1 MASIDRT
8 AYPHFRGGM
17 TQAEIADWFTPSE
30 DEIEFAHE
38 TARYPRQQA
47 NVLIMLKSVQHLGYF
62 SPIAD
67 IPIAV
72 QTFVCER
79 LQVSVDVLPIIE
91 TERSRYRYRA
101 AIRAY
106 LDIRPYSGNGEAIV
120 DEAVGV
126 AVETMSD
133 PADLINVALEQLH
146 NQGVELP
153 GFSLIERR
161 VATLR
166 SQAHQEMYERILAQ
180 LSVDQQ
186 AALDKLLTVPEK
198 KRLSNF
204 TRLKETPGNVT
215 LKNLRLW
222 EKRLVWLKSLL
233 DAAPFLITIAN
244 TKRKQFAAQAHALE
258 LSDLRDIHNRGR
270 RYTLL
275 LCLLHDA
282 KVTTFDQVAT
292 MFLRQMRRIHHNARN
307 RLQKL
312 REEYETIVEM
322 IIKALGEIAHST
334 VELED
339 DALLGRSVRQTLDGK
354 GGAEQMAKHAD
365 MLSAYHNNN
374 YLPLMWECY
383 RSHRALLFRLAEH
396 LTLQTATQDATV
408 TAALTFLLPY
418 KEARRKYLPAD
429 IDLSFA
435 SQRWH
440 QLIKAKYRR
449 QTVFRRK
456 QLEVCIFNYVALG
469 LSRGDLYIEGSE
481 AYADYRNQLLPWKEC
496 EPLVDDYCEALDL
509 PNTAVGLVQQLRQR
523 LTDVA
528 NRVDAVFPENSDFS
542 IDIDGQPHLKRT
554 PKQPTPDQLDEFRD
568 LLADAMPER
577 HLLDILKF
585 VHHWVHYTHHFGPP
599 SGSLPK
605 MHDAAAKYL
614 LTIFGYGCGLGA
626 AQTAKHTR
634 GLVTRRSMKRINDQH
649 ISIAK
654 LETATRDIINEYA
667 RFRLPFLWGDGKHAV
682 ADGTHVKLLDNNL
695 LGQHHFRYGEYG
707 AIAYHHVSDTYVALF
722 AHFIACGVWEA
733 VYILDG
739 LLKNE
744 SAIQPDTIHADTQGQ
759 TVTVFGLAHLL
770 GIQLMPRMRNW
781 NKVKLCRPDAAAV
794 YKHIDSLFTDTIN
807 WTLLEK
813 HWQDLMQVVLSIQA
827 GKVLP
832 SMLLQKLGV
841 HNRQNKLYK
850 AFAELGRVM
859 RTIFVL
865 EYLSSLELRQ
875 QIQAATTL
883 VERYNEFIGWLNF
896 GGDGVIRV
904 DDPVEQE
911 KRIKYLNLVANAV
924 MLHNVVDITDALQTM
939 RADGHIVTKELLA
952 RISPYITRHIKRFG
966 EYFLD
971 MDELPPPLDPDK
983 PILPEHL

>member
-1 MASIDRT
+1 MASINRT
-8 AYPHFRGGM
+8 AYPRFREGM
-17 TQAEIADWFTPSE
+17 TQIEITEWFTPTE
-30 DEIEFAHE
+30 DEIEFAYE
-38 TARYPRQQA
+38 TARYPQQQA

-62 SPIAD
+62 SAIVD
-67 IPIAV
+67 IPITIQAHI
-72 QTFVCER
+72 CKC
-79 LQVSVDVLPIIE
+79 LQIPADSLPFIDAR
-91 TERSRYRYRA
+91 RSRTRYRA

-106 LDIRPYSGNGEAIV
+106 LNINPYSRNGEAIV
-120 DEAVGV
+120 DEAVKA

-166 SQAHQEMYERILAQ
+166 SQAHQKMYERILAQ

-198 KRLSNF
+198 KRLSSF

-233 DAAPFLITIAN
+233 DASPFLTTITN

-258 LSDLRDIHNRGR
+258 LGDLRDIHNKGR

-312 REEYETIVEM
+312 REEYEAIVEM
-322 IIKALGEIAHST
+322 IVEALGEIAHST

-339 DALLGRSVRQTLDGK
+339 DARLGRSVRQTLDEK
-354 GGAEQMAKHAD
+354 GGAKQMAKHTD

-374 YLPLMWECY
+374 YLPLMWACY
-383 RSHRALLFRLAEH
+383 RSHRALLFRLVEH
-396 LTLQTATQDATV
+396 LMIQTATQDSTV
-408 TAALTFLLPY
+408 TTALVFLLPY

-429 IDLSFA
+429 IELSFA
-435 SQRWH
+435 SQRWQ
-440 QLIKAKYRR
+440 QLVKAKYRR
-449 QTVFRRK
+449 QTVLRRK
-456 QLEVCIFNYVALG
+456 QLEICIFNYVALG

-481 AYADYRNQLLPWKEC
+481 AYADYRKQLLPWEEC
-496 EPLVDDYCEALDL
+496 EPLVDDYCDALDL
-509 PNTAVGLVQQLRQR
+509 PNTATGLVEQLRQR
-523 LTDVA
+523 LTAVA
-528 NRVDAVFPENSDFS
+528 NKVDAGFPENSDFS
-542 IDIDGQPHLKRT
+542 IDADGQPHLKRT
-554 PKQPTPDQLDEFRD
+554 SKQPKPDQLDEFRD

-599 SGSLPK
+599 SGSQPK

-634 GLVTRRSMKRINDQH
+634 GVVTRRSMKRINDQH
-649 ISIAK
+649 ISVAK

-759 TVTVFGLAHLL
+759 MVTVFGLAHLL

-781 NKVKLCRPDAAAV
+781 NKVTLCRPDAGAV

-832 SMLLQKLGV
+832 SVLLRKLGV

-865 EYLSSLELRQ
+865 EYLSNLELRQ

-883 VERYNEFIGWLNF
+883 VERYNEFMGWLNF

-924 MLHNVVDITDALQTM
+924 MLHNVVDITNALQTM
-939 RADGHIVTKELLA
+939 RTDGHTVTKELIA
-952 RISPYITRHIKRFG
+952 HISPYITQHIKRFG

>member
-8 AYPHFRGGM
+8 AYPRFRDGM
-17 TQAEIADWFTPSE
+17 TQAEISDWFTPTE
-30 DEIEFAHE
+30 DEIEFAHKA
-38 TARYPRQQA
+38 ARYPRQQA
-47 NVLIMLKSVQHLGYF
+47 NVLIMLKCVQHLGYF
-62 SPIAD
+62 SAIVD
-67 IPIAV
+67 IPIVV
-72 QTFVCER
+72 QTFICKC
-79 LQVSVDVLPIIE
+79 LQISSDNLPVMDVR
-91 TERSRYRYRA
+91 RSWFRYRA
-101 AIRAY
+101 TIRAY
-106 LDIRPYSGNGEAIV
+106 LDIKPYTGNGELVV
-120 DEAVGV
+120 DEAIRA

-146 NQGVELP
+146 NHNIELP
-153 GFSLIERR
+153 SFTLIKRR

-166 SQAHQEMYERILAQ
+166 SQAHQKVYERILAQ
-180 LSVDQQ
+180 LSPDQQ

-198 KRLSNF
+198 QRLSSF

-233 DAAPFLITIAN
+233 DVSPFLTTITN

-258 LSDLRDIHNRGR
+258 LSDLRDIHNKGR

-282 KVTTFDQVAT
+282 KVSTFDQLTT
-292 MFLRQMRRIHHNARN
+292 MFLRQMRRIHHNARS

-312 REEYETIVEM
+312 REEYEAIVEM
-322 IIKALGEIAHST
+322 IVEVLGEIAHST
-334 VELED
+334 VELQD
-339 DALLGRSVRQTLDGK
+339 NVLLGQSVRQTLDRK

-383 RSHRALLFRLAEH
+383 RTHRALLFRLAEH
-396 LTLQTATQDATV
+396 LTIQTATQDATV
-408 TAALTFLLPY
+408 TAALVFLLPY

-435 SQRWH
+435 SQRWQ
-440 QLIKAKYRR
+440 QLVKTKYRR
-449 QTVFRRK
+449 QIVFRRK
-456 QLEVCIFNYVALG
+456 QLEVCIFNYVSLG

-481 AYADYRNQLLPWKEC
+481 AFADYRKQLLPWGTC
-496 EPLVDDYCEALDL
+496 EPLIDEYCEALNL
-509 PNTAVGLVQQLRQR
+509 PKTAAGLVQQLRQR

-528 NRVDAVFPENSDFS
+528 SKVDVSFPENSDFS
-542 IDIDGQPHLKRT
+542 VDTDGQPHLKRT
-554 PKQPTPDQLDEFRD
+554 PKQVTPDQLDEFRD
-568 LLADAMPER
+568 LLAATMPER

-599 SGSLPK
+599 SGSQPK

-649 ISIAK
+649 ISIPK

-682 ADGTHVKLLDNNL
+682 ADGTHIKLLDNNL

-722 AHFIACGVWEA
+722 SHFIACGVWEA

-739 LLKNE
+739 LLKND

-781 NKVKLCRPDAAAV
+781 NKVTLCRPDAGAV

-807 WTLLEK
+807 WALLEK

-883 VERYNEFIGWLNF
+883 VERYNEFVGWLNF

-939 RADGHIVTKELLA
+939 RVNGHTVNKKLIA
-952 RISPYITRHIKRFG
+952 RISPYITQHIKRFG

-983 PILPEHL
+983 PILSEHL